1 MMIEMSLS
9 EKDFS
14 LIMITTMFTDS
25 IHHLFTEE
33 EVLLTKVKVLLSAD
47 SNRNKLKKAKTTTF

>member
-25 IHHLFTEE
+25 IHHLFMEE
-33 EVLLTKVKVLLSAD
+33 EELLTKVKALLSAD
-47 SNRNKLKKAKTTTF
+47 SNRIKLKKAKTTTF

>member
-9 EKDFS
+9 EKVSS

-25 IHHLFTEE
+25 IHHLSTEE
-33 EVLLTKVKVLLSAD
+33 EELLMKVKVLLSAD
-47 SNRNKLKKAKTTTF
+47 SNRNKLKKAKITTF

>member
-9 EKDFS
+9 EKDSS

-33 EVLLTKVKVLLSAD
+33 EELLMKVRALLFAD